1 MKQRKE
7 YKTQSVIAAFFT
19 ILLIAFSVSA
29 DQNKVNLPQSDVNID
44 SIPNQV
50 SARAEIEDVITAYD
64 SLLAFE
70 LKNAANIG
78 AAAAIVYKN
87 EIVYLR
93 CFGVKKVGG
102 KDAVDEH
109 TIFRLASVS
118 KTLSG
123 ALAGILLADS
133 TLELDKKVVDYLPGF
148 KLKTAAHTNQVT
160 LRQIL
165 SHSSGMPPHTYDDL
179 VEQKI
184 PLRQIIQKLPE
195 VVHASKPGE
204 LYAYQNV
211 MFSLFDTI
219 VAANTGKSY
228 TAVLKEKIFEPF
240 CMTDATTGFEAFADN
255 PNKAMPHVWGRNGFR
270 LLPLNDRYYS
280 TLAAAGVNASIGDM
294 SKFLLHLLNDTVP
307 MLKQVRQISFEPQIR
322 TRLSSGYFSQWEG
335 VNYKAYGLGWRVID
349 YKGRRLAYHGGFVK
363 GYRAEIAV
371 CPEENVGIVFLS
383 NSPNASAA
391 KSVPLFL
398 NRFFEKKD
406 SEKLANDSIPVNL
419 IQDKG

>member
-1 MKQRKE
+1 MKQRNE
-7 YKTQSVIAAFFT
+7 YKIKPVIAAFFT
-19 ILLIAFSVSA
+19 ILFIAFSVSA
-29 DQNKVNLPQSDVNID
+29 VQNKVNLPQSGINTDTIEN
-44 SIPNQV
+44 SY
-50 SARAEIEDVITAYD
+50 SARTEIEDVITKYD

-70 LKNAANIG
+70 LKNAANVG

-102 KDAVDEH
+102 KDTVDEH

-118 KTLSG
+118 KTVSG
-123 ALAGILLADS
+123 TLASMLLADS

-148 KLKTAAHTNQVT
+148 KLQTAVHTQQVT

-165 SHSSGMPPHTYDDL
+165 SHTSGMPPHTYDDL

-184 PLRQIIQKLPE
+184 PLRQIMQKLPE
-195 VVHASKPGE
+195 VGHASQPGE

-211 MFSLFDTI
+211 MFSLLDTI
-219 VAANTGKSY
+219 VAKRIGKNY
-228 TAVLKEKIFEPF
+228 PAVLKEKIFDPF
-240 CMTDATTGFEAFADN
+240 NMINATTGFEAFAGN
-255 PNKAMPHVWGRNGFR
+255 TNKALPHVWGRNGFR

-294 SKFLLHLLNDTVP
+294 SHFLLNLLNDSVP
-307 MLKQVRQISFEPQIR
+307 MMKQIRQISFEPQIR
-322 TRLSSGYFSQWEG
+322 TQLSSGYFSQWDS
-335 VNYKAYGLGWRVID
+335 VNYKAYGLGWRIID

-371 CPEENVGIVFLS
+371 CPEENVGIIFLS

-391 KSVPLFL
+391 KSVPIFL
-398 NRFFEKKD
+398 NRFFEEKD

-419 IQDKG
+419 IPDKG